1 MSSPLCATCRFFV
14 ALDGSEAG
22 TCHCFPPSRD
32 TLDARRG
39 EDAPARVVPVWQL
52 VARTDWCGEHRPA
65 LPQ

>member
-22 TCHCFPPSRD
+22 TCHRFPPSRE
-32 TLDARRG
+32 TADAATRG
-39 EDAPARVVPVWQL
+39 EDAPARVPVWQL